1 MKPQVTLKLAKET
14 EKGKK
19 KMLRLNDEFGNE
31 LKKPLSAFI
40 LFCNYRRA
48 GLHDE
53 HPGKYKCN

>member
-1 MKPQVTLKLAKET
+1 
-14 EKGKK
+14 
-19 KMLRLNDEFGNE
+19 MLRLNDEFGNE

-48 GLHDE
+48 GLRDE